1 MSSFSA
7 LWWFIPLG
15 FLLVFLRF
23 YRVWLLYYLAGT
35 SGLAYLLTQLLTRV
49 VDVRAAL
56 AASVASSAHTILGLA
71 QIETQVAQ
79 NAPGVLLVL
88 VVTQRVGWTIL
99 QIGVESSGLL
109 EMVVFASLVA
119 FYPGWSA
126 GQRLVRGAAGLLL
139 TWGANI
145 LRMVIIAG
153 MLHFFGKEALVLAH
167 TFIGKLVFFVLT
179 LAIYWAT
186 ITAPSIGDLE
196 KRFARS
202 GRL

>member
-1 MSSFSA
+1 MSSFAA
-7 LWWFIPLG
+7 LWWFVPLG
-15 FLLVFLRF
+15 LLLGFLRF

-49 VDVRAAL
+49 VDVRAGL
-56 AASVASSAHTILGLA
+56 AASVASSAHFVLVLA

-88 VVTQRVGWTIL
+88 VVTQRIGWTIL

-126 GQRLVRGAAGLLL
+126 SQRFVRGAAGLLL

-186 ITAPSIGDLE
+186 LTAPSISDLE
-196 KRFARS
+196 KRFARG